1 MELEYDYTIRNTIL
15 EAKDLHVSYN
25 GVEVLRD
32 LDFKIHDIHR
42 PNKTQGQVNAILAPS
57 GMGKSVAFRCIAGLN
72 QPTSG
77 TVHISMD
84 GSGNMVPVKA
94 GLVGVVAQDYPLFNH
109 LTVWDNVMMAARLKF
124 DAKVSAEKTTS
135 LLERF
140 GLIDRRLN
148 YPHQISGGQ
157 RQRVAIIQQM
167 VCSGH
172 LLLMDE
178 PFSGLDIL
186 VKDQVQNLILDV
198 ASQNELNSLVITTHD
213 IQSAISISDTI
224 LLLGRERD
232 TAGNIIPG
240 AKVRYT
246 YNLMEMGLAWHPNIS
261 ELPAFSE
268 LEKEI
273 KARFKEL

>member
-1 MELEYDYTIRNTIL
+1 MEYDYTIHNTIL
-15 EAKDLHVSYN
+15 EAKDIHVSYN

-32 LDFKIHDIHR
+32 LDFEIHDVHR
-42 PNKTQGQVNAILAPS
+42 PNKTQGQVNAILSPS

-72 QPTSG
+72 KPTSG
-77 TVHISMD
+77 TVNISMD

-109 LTVWDNVMMAARLKF
+109 MTVWDNVMVAARLKF
-124 DAKVSAEKTTS
+124 DAKTSAEKTAS

-178 PFSGLDIL
+178 PFSGLDVL

-198 ASQNELNSLVITTHD
+198 ASQNELNSIVITTHD
-213 IQSAISISDTI
+213 IQSAIAISDTI

-232 TAGNIIPG
+232 QAGNIIPG
-240 AKVRYT
+240 AKIRYT